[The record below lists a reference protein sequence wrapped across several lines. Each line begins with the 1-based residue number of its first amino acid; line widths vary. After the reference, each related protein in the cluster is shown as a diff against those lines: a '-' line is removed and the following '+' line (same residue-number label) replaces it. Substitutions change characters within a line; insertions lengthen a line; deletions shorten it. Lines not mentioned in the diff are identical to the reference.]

1 MAGMPLRKYI
11 KIDLSILD
19 NTSWAGAA
27 GIWHRDDVSSWLRA
41 ISAGNNLHYTGAQK
55 KQSSSVWAAAHGCG
69 YQSQEPGWGCPARI
83 LSTMCCPC
91 IVRSYA
97 DIGRTE
103 SPSRCNHHKK
113 MTTLSRTESGRH
125 TEVNIW
131 LPHKVFWLVLWLMD
145 GFRGRKKSLRIPGIP
160 TNWKYLHSLIQI
172 VDFGFRWKI
181 IGSNDS
187 VHGNFYW

>member
-27 GIWHRDDVSSWLRA
+27 GIGHRDDVSSWLRA

-69 YQSQEPGWGCPARI
+69 IARI

-113 MTTLSRTESGRH
+113 MTTLSKTESGPQ

-131 LPHKVFWLVLWLMD
+131 LPEVDGGLD
-145 GFRGRKKSLRIPGIP
+145 GFRGRKKSFRIPGIP
-160 TNWKYLHSLIQI
+160 NKL
-172 VDFGFRWKI
+172 KI
-181 IGSNDS
+181 FTYSHTDC
-187 VHGNFYW
+187 

>member
-27 GIWHRDDVSSWLRA
+27 GIGHRDDVSSWLRA

-69 YQSQEPGWGCPARI
+69 YQSQEPGWGCPVLCSQCVPRE
-83 LSTMCCPC
+83 L
-91 IVRSYA
+91 YA
-97 DIGRTE
+97 VVSVIGRTE
-103 SPSRCNHHKK
+103 SSSRCKPSQK
-113 MTTLSRTESGRH
+113 SILSRTESGAH

-131 LPHKVFWLVLWLMD
+131 LPVVDGGLD

-160 TNWKYLHSLIQI
+160 TNWKFLHSLIQI

>member
-19 NTSWAGAA
+19 NTSWARAA
-27 GIWHRDDVSSWLRA
+27 GIGHRDDVSSWLRA
-41 ISAGNNLHYTGAQK
+41 ICADNNLHYTGAQK

-113 MTTLSRTESGRH
+113 MTTLSRTESGRQ

-131 LPHKVFWLVLWLMD
+131 LPEVDGGLD

-160 TNWKYLHSLIQI
+160 TNWKFLHSLIQI
-172 VDFGFRWKI
+172 VDFGFRCRWKI

>member
-1 MAGMPLRKYI
+1 MAGMSLRKYL

-27 GIWHRDDVSSWLRA
+27 GIGHRDDVSSWLRA

-113 MTTLSRTESGRH
+113 MTTLSKTKSGRQ
-125 TEVNIW
+125 TELNIW
-131 LPHKVFWLVLWLMD
+131 LPEVDGGLD

-160 TNWKYLHSLIQI
+160 TNWKFLHSLIQI